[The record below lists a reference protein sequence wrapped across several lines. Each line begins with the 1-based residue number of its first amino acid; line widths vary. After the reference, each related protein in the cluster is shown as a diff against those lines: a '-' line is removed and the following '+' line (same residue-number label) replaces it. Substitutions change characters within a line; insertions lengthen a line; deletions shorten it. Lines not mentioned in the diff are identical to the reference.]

1 MGIKQAYKIVES
13 IEFYAKTGEQIDK
26 IPNLGNQLN
35 ELMQTVFAQLKSDF
49 SIK

>member
-49 SIK
+49 T